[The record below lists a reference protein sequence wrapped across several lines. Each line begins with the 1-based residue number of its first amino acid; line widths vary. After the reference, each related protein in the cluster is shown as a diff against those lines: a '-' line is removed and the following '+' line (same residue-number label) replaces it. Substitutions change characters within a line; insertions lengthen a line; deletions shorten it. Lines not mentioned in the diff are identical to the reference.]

1 MKAVVN
7 APICPLMTQPRHDCE
22 LADEALFGMVVEVLE
37 QTTPG
42 YWRIRTPY
50 RYEGYAPVGC
60 LAIGDQTAEDWAALP
75 KRVVLHKNTV
85 DVMHQPKVQSW
96 PIVTLPVGAVV
107 AVTEPPETD
116 PETGKPSGW
125 QCVSLTGGLEGYVR
139 ASWLDTYYDKPID
152 LPEKELRRRLVDT
165 ALLYR
170 RTHYRWGGKSPLGI
184 DCSGLVSMAYL
195 LNGITIYRDAHIKPD
210 FDLVE
215 IPREDMDVGDL
226 LFFPGHVAMY
236 MGEGKY
242 LHSTGK
248 AGSDGFDINSL
259 DPNDPLYRK
268 DLAEGITQVGG
279 YKGFH

>member
-1 MKAVVN
+1 
-7 APICPLMTQPRHDCE
+7 
-22 LADEALFGMVVEVLE
+22 
-37 QTTPG
+37 
-42 YWRIRTPY
+42 
-50 RYEGYAPVGC
+50 
-60 LAIGDQTAEDWAALP
+60 
-75 KRVVLHKNTV
+75 
-85 DVMHQPKVQSW
+85 MHQPKVQSW

-125 QCVSLTGGLEGYVR
+125 QCVSLTDGLEGYVR

-152 LPEKELRRRLVDT
+152 LPEKELRRRLVDM

>member
-1 MKAVVN
+1 
-7 APICPLMTQPRHDCE
+7 MTQPRHDCE

-125 QCVSLTGGLEGYVR
+125 QCVSLTDGLEGYVR

>member
-125 QCVSLTGGLEGYVR
+125 QCVSLTDGLEGYVR

-152 LPEKELRRRLVDT
+152 LPEEELRQRLVDT
-165 ALLYR
+165 AMLYR

-184 DCSGLVSMAYL
+184 DCSGLVSMSYL
-195 LNGITIYRDAHIKPD
+195 LNGIVIWRDASI
-210 FDLVE
+210 
-215 IPREDMDVGDL
+215 REGFPVHAIELKDAKAGDL

-236 MGEGKY
+236 MGDGRY
-242 LHSTGK
+242 IHSTGK
-248 AGSDGFDINSL
+248 AGSDGVTFNSL
-259 DPNDPLYRK
+259 DPDAPDFRA
-268 DLAEGITQVGG
+268 DLKEQLTGVGSI
-279 YKGFH
+279 F